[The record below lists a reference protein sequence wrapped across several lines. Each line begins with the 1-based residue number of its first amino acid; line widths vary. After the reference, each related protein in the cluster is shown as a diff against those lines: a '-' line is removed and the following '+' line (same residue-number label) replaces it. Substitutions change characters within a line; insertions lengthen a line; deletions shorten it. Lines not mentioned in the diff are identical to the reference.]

1 MVSGFKRIK
10 ACFSDS
16 PFIIIPISIENAS
29 NKMMPITYAINA
41 WLAGEDSLIFN
52 TAKCRIFRR
61 SQAES
66 TTYFKSNYCQH
77 KRLQFH
83 IHICIKY
90 YGPWSHVCIG
100 KATRSRSFISA
111 INEIFKLK
119 ASVLLLAKQ
128 LCLGLGESTG
138 RIWRCCRW
146 DSSRPHV
153 QRLQAVARFFSWTS
167 TSSSTHWSKA

>member
-1 MVSGFKRIK
+1 
-10 ACFSDS
+10 
-16 PFIIIPISIENAS
+16 
-29 NKMMPITYAINA
+29 MMPTTYTINT
-41 WLAGEDSLIFN
+41 WLAGEDSLICN
-52 TAKCRIFRR
+52 TDKCRIFRR

-66 TTYFKSNYCQH
+66 TTYFESSYCQH
-77 KRLQFH
+77 KILQFH

-90 YGPWSHVCIG
+90 YEPWSHAYLG
-100 KATRSRSFISA
+100 KVTRSGSFISA

-128 LCLGLGESTG
+128 LWLGLGESTG
-138 RIWRCCRW
+138 RIWRCCRL

>member
-41 WLAGEDSLIFN
+41 LLVDKDSLIFK

-61 SQAES
+61 SQTES
-66 TTYFKSNYCQH
+66 TAHSGSSYCQH
-77 KRLQFH
+77 KILQLH

-90 YGPWSHVCIG
+90 CEPWSQVYLG
-100 KATRSRSFISA
+100 KVTRSGSFISA

-146 DSSRPHV
+146 YSSRPHL
-153 QRLQAVARFFSWTS
+153 QRLQAVARFCSWTS